1 MKVDWQKLGG
11 LLPAIVQDAGDG
23 AVLMLAYMNEEALS
37 LTLQTGYAHYFSRS
51 KGRIWKK
58 GESSGHVQLVKSA
71 FLDCDNDALLL
82 KVEQCGGSAC
92 HTGSRSCFFKEIS
105 LQKHGEN
112 VGSSSARGAI
122 NFAEHGSAA
131 SLAQKNSANSR
142 AGQNFASCDGSADY
156 APQNSTT
163 YCSNQSSTMQSPAAA
178 NSTLTN
184 SVAERSEQNLDAV
197 SQNSTLTNSVAE
209 RSEQNLDAV
218 SQNSTLENSAEKS
231 PYGILDEIYHVCL
244 DRKLNG
250 EPALSYV
257 ASLYAKG
264 ENAYLKKIAE
274 EACEFALACKDLSRS
289 ELYADVARES
299 FGEHKAGEPRYD
311 VIYEGADLLF
321 HLLLALAA
329 HNIHPDALLDE
340 LARRQGQSGI
350 EEKRCREK

>member
-11 LLPAIVQDAGDG
+11 LLPAIVQDVGDG

-105 LQKHGEN
+105 LQKCSEN
-112 VGSSSARGAI
+112 IQSPGACGAI
-122 NFAEHGSAA
+122 NFAEHGSAT

-142 AGQNFASCDGSADY
+142 TEQNSASCDGLQNLTPKNSTDSCGK
-156 APQNSTT
+156 QNSV
-163 YCSNQSSTMQSPAAA
+163 MQSPSA
-178 NSTLTN
+178 TN
-184 SVAERSEQNLDAV
+184 SAFTNSATECSEQNLDAA
-197 SQNSTLTNSVAE
+197 T
-209 RSEQNLDAV
+209 
-218 SQNSTLENSAEKS
+218 QNSTLENSAKKS

-250 EPALSYV
+250 ESALSYV

-274 EACEFALACKDLSRS
+274 EACEFALACKDLSCS
-289 ELYADVARES
+289 ELYADVAREG
-299 FGEHKAGEPRYD
+299 FGEHRAGEPRYD

-350 EEKRCREK
+350 EEKRRREKS

>member
-11 LLPAIVQDAGDG
+11 LLPVIAQDAGDG
-23 AVLMLAYMNEEALS
+23 AVLMLAYMNEEALG
-37 LTLQTGYAHYFSRS
+37 LTLRTGYAHYFSRS
-51 KGRIWKK
+51 KRRIWKK
-58 GESSGHVQLVKSA
+58 GESSGHVQLVREA

-105 LQKHGEN
+105 LQKCGEN
-112 VGSSSARGAI
+112 VDSSITCGTE

-131 SLAQKNSANSR
+131 SLVQKNFANSR
-142 AGQNFASCDGSADY
+142 AGQNSTACDGSADY
-156 APQNSTT
+156 APQNSIARDGSQNFTAA
-163 YCSNQSSTMQSPAAA
+163 NFIAA
-178 NSTLTN
+178 NS
-184 SVAERSEQNLDAV
+184 A
-197 SQNSTLTNSVAE
+197 AE

-218 SQNSTLENSAEKS
+218 SQNSTLENFAEKS

-289 ELYADVARES
+289 ELYADVARED
-299 FGEHKAGEPRYD
+299 FGEHRAGEPRYD

-350 EEKRCREK
+350 EEKRRREKS

>member
-1 MKVDWQKLGG
+1 MKVDWQKLSG

-71 FLDCDNDALLL
+71 FLDCDNDTLLL

-105 LQKHGEN
+105 LQKCDEN
-112 VGSSSARGAI
+112 IQSPSACDA
-122 NFAEHGSAA
+122 
-131 SLAQKNSANSR
+131 KNSAM
-142 AGQNFASCDGSADY
+142 QNF
-156 APQNSTT
+156 T
-163 YCSNQSSTMQSPAAA
+163 AA

-184 SVAERSEQNLDAV
+184 SAAERSEQNLDAV
-197 SQNSTLTNSVAE
+197 SQNSTLK
-209 RSEQNLDAV
+209 
-218 SQNSTLENSAEKS
+218 NSAEKS

-250 EPALSYV
+250 ESALSYV
-257 ASLYAKG
+257 ASLYARG

-289 ELYADVARES
+289 ELYADIAREG
-299 FGEHKAGEPRYD
+299 FGEHRADEPRYD

-350 EEKRCREK
+350 EEKRRREK

>member
-58 GESSGHVQLVKSA
+58 GESSGHVQLVREA
-71 FLDCDNDALLL
+71 FLDCDNDTLLL

-105 LQKHGEN
+105 LQKCSEN
-112 VGSSSARGAI
+112 IQSPSACDA
-122 NFAEHGSAA
+122 
-131 SLAQKNSANSR
+131 KNSAM
-142 AGQNFASCDGSADY
+142 QNFTAI
-156 APQNSTT
+156 NS
-163 YCSNQSSTMQSPAAA
+163 S
-178 NSTLTN
+178 
-184 SVAERSEQNLDAV
+184 AERSEQNLDAA
-197 SQNSTLTNSVAE
+197 SQNYALK
-209 RSEQNLDAV
+209 
-218 SQNSTLENSAEKS
+218 NSAKKS

-274 EACEFALACKDLSRS
+274 EACEFALACRDLSRS

-299 FGEHKAGEPRYD
+299 FGEHRTGEPRYD

-329 HNIHPDALLDE
+329 QNIHPDALLDE
-340 LARRQGQSGI
+340 LARRQGKSGI
-350 EEKRCREK
+350 EEKRSREKS

>member
-37 LTLQTGYAHYFSRS
+37 LTLRTGYAHYFSRS

-58 GESSGHVQLVKSA
+58 GESSGHVQLVESA

-92 HTGSRSCFFKEIS
+92 HTGARSCFFKEIS
-105 LQKHGEN
+105 LQKCGEN
-112 VGSSSARGAI
+112 VGSSSACGAI

-131 SLAQKNSANSR
+131 SLVQKNSANSR
-142 AGQNFASCDGSADY
+142 TEQNSASCDGS
-156 APQNSTT
+156 
-163 YCSNQSSTMQSPAAA
+163 SNY
-178 NSTLTN
+178 
-184 SVAERSEQNLDAV
+184 V
-197 SQNSTLTNSVAE
+197 SQNFIA
-209 RSEQNLDAV
+209 RDG
-218 SQNSTLENSAEKS
+218 SQNSALESSAEKN

-250 EPALSYV
+250 ESELSYV

-289 ELYADVARES
+289 ELYADIAREG
-299 FGEHKAGEPRYD
+299 FGEHRADEPRYD
-311 VIYEGADLLF
+311 VSYEGADLLF

-350 EEKRCREK
+350 EEKRSREKS

>member
-37 LTLQTGYAHYFSRS
+37 LTLRTGYAHYFSRS

-58 GESSGHVQLVKSA
+58 GESSGHVQLVKST

-82 KVEQCGGSAC
+82 KIEQCGGSAC
-92 HTGSRSCFFKEIS
+92 HTGARSCFFKEIS
-105 LQKHGEN
+105 LKKYGEN
-112 VGSSSARGAI
+112 VGNSSTCGAI
-122 NFAEHGSAA
+122 NFAEHGSTT
-131 SLAQKNSANSR
+131 SLAQKNSENSR
-142 AGQNFASCDGSADY
+142 AGQNSASCDGSADY
-156 APQNSTT
+156 APKNSTT
-163 YCSNQSSTMQSPAAA
+163 YCSNQSSAMQSPSA
-178 NSTLTN
+178 TN
-184 SVAERSEQNLDAV
+184 SAFTNSAAERSEQNLDA
-197 SQNSTLTNSVAE
+197 A
-209 RSEQNLDAV
+209 A
-218 SQNSTLENSAEKS
+218 QNSTLESSAEKS

-264 ENAYLKKIAE
+264 ENAYLKKITE
-274 EACEFALACKDLSRS
+274 EACEFALACKDLSRR
-289 ELYADVARES
+289 ELYADVAREG
-299 FGEHKAGEPRYD
+299 FGEHRAGEPRYD

-350 EEKRCREK
+350 EEKRSREK

>member
-23 AVLMLAYMNEEALS
+23 AVLMLAYMNEEALN
-37 LTLQTGYAHYFSRS
+37 LTLSTGYAHYFSRS

-58 GESSGHVQLVKSA
+58 GESSGHVQLVREA
-71 FLDCDNDALLL
+71 FLDCDNDTLLL
-82 KVEQCGGSAC
+82 KVEQCGRSAC
-92 HTGSRSCFFKEIS
+92 HTGARSCFFKEIS
-105 LQKHGEN
+105 LQKCSEN
-112 VGSSSARGAI
+112 VENPSVCDV
-122 NFAEHGSAA
+122 
-131 SLAQKNSANSR
+131 KN
-142 AGQNFASCDGSADY
+142 
-156 APQNSTT
+156 
-163 YCSNQSSTMQSPAAA
+163 STMQNFTAA
-178 NSTLTN
+178 NSA
-184 SVAERSEQNLDAV
+184 AERSEQNLDAS
-197 SQNSTLTNSVAE
+197 SQNSTLK
-209 RSEQNLDAV
+209 
-218 SQNSTLENSAEKS
+218 NSAEKS
-231 PYGILDEIYHVCL
+231 PYGILDEIYHICL

-250 EPALSYV
+250 ESALSYV

-289 ELYADVARES
+289 GLYADVAREG
-299 FGEHKAGEPRYD
+299 FGEHRAGEPRYD

-350 EEKRCREK
+350 EEKRSREK

>member
-37 LTLQTGYAHYFSRS
+37 LTMRTGYAHYFSRS

-92 HTGSRSCFFKEIS
+92 HTGARSCFFKEIS
-105 LQKHGEN
+105 LQKRGEN
-112 VGSSSARGAI
+112 IQSSSACGAI
-122 NFAEHGSAA
+122 NFAEHGSAT
-131 SLAQKNSANSR
+131 SLVQKNSANSR
-142 AGQNFASCDGSADY
+142 AGQNSVACDGLQNL
-156 APQNSTT
+156 APKNYTDSCGKQNSV
-163 YCSNQSSTMQSPAAA
+163 MQSPSA
-178 NSTLTN
+178 TN
-184 SVAERSEQNLDAV
+184 SAAERSEQNLYA
-197 SQNSTLTNSVAE
+197 A
-209 RSEQNLDAV
+209 A
-218 SQNSTLENSAEKS
+218 QNSTLENSAEKG
-231 PYGILDEIYHVCL
+231 PYGILDKIYHVCL

-250 EPALSYV
+250 ESALSYV

-299 FGEHKAGEPRYD
+299 FGEHRAGEPRYD

-350 EEKRCREK
+350 EEKRRREK

>member
-11 LLPAIVQDAGDG
+11 LLPAIVQDAGDD
-23 AVLMLAYMNEEALS
+23 AVLMLAYINEEALS
-37 LTLQTGYAHYFSRS
+37 LTLRTGYAHYFSRS

-58 GESSGHVQLVKSA
+58 GEESGHVQLVREA

-92 HTGSRSCFFKEIS
+92 HTGARSCFFKEIS
-105 LQKHGEN
+105 LQKYGEN
-112 VGSSSARGAI
+112 VGSSSACGAI
-122 NFAEHGSAA
+122 NFAEYGSAA
-131 SLAQKNSANSR
+131 SLVQKHSANSR
-142 AGQNFASCDGSADY
+142 AGQNSASCDGSVDY
-156 APQNSTT
+156 APQNSIARDGSQNFMPQNSTAS
-163 YCSNQSSTMQSPAAA
+163 CDRQSSATQNFTAA
-178 NSTLTN
+178 NFIATN
-184 SVAERSEQNLDAV
+184 SAAERSEQNLDA
-197 SQNSTLTNSVAE
+197 A
-209 RSEQNLDAV
+209 A
-218 SQNSTLENSAEKS
+218 QNSTLESSTEKG

-250 EPALSYV
+250 KPALSYV

-299 FGEHKAGEPRYD
+299 FGEHRVGEPRYD

-321 HLLLALAA
+321 HLLLALTA

-350 EEKRCREK
+350 EEKRRREKS

>member
-58 GESSGHVQLVKSA
+58 GEESGHVQLVREA
-71 FLDCDNDALLL
+71 FLDCDNDTLLL

-92 HTGSRSCFFKEIS
+92 HTGARSCFFKEIS
-105 LQKHGEN
+105 LQKCGEN
-112 VGSSSARGAI
+112 VGSPSACDA
-122 NFAEHGSAA
+122 
-131 SLAQKNSANSR
+131 KN
-142 AGQNFASCDGSADY
+142 
-156 APQNSTT
+156 
-163 YCSNQSSTMQSPAAA
+163 STMQNFTAV
-178 NSTLTN
+178 NS
-184 SVAERSEQNLDAV
+184 SAECSKQNLDAV
-197 SQNSTLTNSVAE
+197 SQNSTPK
-209 RSEQNLDAV
+209 
-218 SQNSTLENSAEKS
+218 NSAEKS

-289 ELYADVARES
+289 GLYADVAREG
-299 FGEHKAGEPRYD
+299 FGEHRAGEPRYD

-340 LARRQGQSGI
+340 LARRQGLSGI
-350 EEKRCREK
+350 EEKRSREKS

>member
-1 MKVDWQKLGG
+1 M
-11 LLPAIVQDAGDG
+11 
-23 AVLMLAYMNEEALS
+23 
-37 LTLQTGYAHYFSRS
+37 
-51 KGRIWKK
+51 
-58 GESSGHVQLVKSA
+58 
-71 FLDCDNDALLL
+71 
-82 KVEQCGGSAC
+82 
-92 HTGSRSCFFKEIS
+92 S
-105 LQKHGEN
+105 LQKGGEN
-112 VGSSSARGAI
+112 FDSSSACGAI

-142 AGQNFASCDGSADY
+142 ARQNFAACDGLQNLT
-156 APQNSTT
+156 PKNSTT
-163 YCSNQSSTMQSPAAA
+163 SCSNQSSAMQSPAA
-178 NSTLTN
+178 TN
-184 SVAERSEQNLDAV
+184 SAFTNSAAERSTQNLDAV
-197 SQNSTLTNSVAE
+197 SQNSTLK
-209 RSEQNLDAV
+209 
-218 SQNSTLENSAEKS
+218 NSTEKS

-289 ELYADVARES
+289 GLYADVAREG
-299 FGEHKAGEPRYD
+299 FGEHRVGEPRYD

-350 EEKRCREK
+350 EEKRSREKS

>member
-23 AVLMLAYMNEEALS
+23 AVLMLAYMNEEALN
-37 LTLQTGYAHYFSRS
+37 LTLRTGYAHYFSRS

-58 GESSGHVQLVKSA
+58 GESSGHVQLVREA
-71 FLDCDNDALLL
+71 FLDCDNDTLLL

-92 HTGSRSCFFKEIS
+92 HTGARSCFFKEIS
-105 LQKHGEN
+105 LQKGGEN
-112 VGSSSARGAI
+112 FDSSSVCGAI
-122 NFAEHGSAA
+122 NFAEYGSAT
-131 SLAQKNSANSR
+131 SLAHKNSANSR
-142 AGQNFASCDGSADY
+142 AEQNSTACDGSADY
-156 APQNSTT
+156 APQNSIARDGSQNFMPQNSTAS
-163 YCSNQSSTMQSPAAA
+163 CDRQSSATQNFTAA
-178 NSTLTN
+178 NFIATN
-184 SVAERSEQNLDAV
+184 SAAERSTQNLDAA
-197 SQNSTLTNSVAE
+197 SQNYALK
-209 RSEQNLDAV
+209 
-218 SQNSTLENSAEKS
+218 NSAEKS
-231 PYGILDEIYHVCL
+231 PYGVLDEIYHACL

-264 ENAYLKKIAE
+264 ENAYLKKIVE

-289 ELYADVARES
+289 GLYADVARES
-299 FGEHKAGEPRYD
+299 FGEHRTGEPRYD

-350 EEKRCREK
+350 EEKRRREKG

>member
-11 LLPAIVQDAGDG
+11 LLPAIVQDAGDD

-58 GESSGHVQLVKSA
+58 GEESGHVQLVKSA
-71 FLDCDNDALLL
+71 FLDCDNDTLLL

-92 HTGSRSCFFKEIS
+92 HTGARSCFFKEIS
-105 LQKHGEN
+105 LQKCSEN
-112 VGSSSARGAI
+112 IQSPSACGAI
-122 NFAEHGSAA
+122 NFAEHGSVT
-131 SLAQKNSANSR
+131 SLVQKNSANSR
-142 AGQNFASCDGSADY
+142 TEQNSASCDGLQNLTPKNSTDSCGK
-156 APQNSTT
+156 QNSV
-163 YCSNQSSTMQSPAAA
+163 MQSPAA
-178 NSTLTN
+178 TN
-184 SVAERSEQNLDAV
+184 SAFTNSAAERSEQNLDAAA
-197 SQNSTLTNSVAE
+197 QNSA
-209 RSEQNLDAV
+209 
-218 SQNSTLENSAEKS
+218 LESSAEKN

-350 EEKRCREK
+350 EEKRRREK

>member
-23 AVLMLAYMNEEALS
+23 AVLMLAYMNEEALN
-37 LTLQTGYAHYFSRS
+37 LTLRTGYAHYFSRS
-51 KGRIWKK
+51 KRRIWKK
-58 GESSGHVQLVKSA
+58 GEESGHVQLVKSA
-71 FLDCDNDALLL
+71 FLDCDNDTLLL
-82 KVEQCGGSAC
+82 RVEQCGGSAC
-92 HTGSRSCFFKEIS
+92 HTGARSCFFKEIS
-105 LQKHGEN
+105 LQKCGEN
-112 VGSSSARGAI
+112 VGGPSACGAI
-122 NFAEHGSAA
+122 NFAEHSPAT

-142 AGQNFASCDGSADY
+142 AGQNSTACDSLQNLTPKNSTDGN
-156 APQNSTT
+156 QNSA
-163 YCSNQSSTMQSPAAA
+163 MQSPAAA

-184 SVAERSEQNLDAV
+184 SSAERSTQNLDAV
-197 SQNSTLTNSVAE
+197 SQNFIPK
-209 RSEQNLDAV
+209 
-218 SQNSTLENSAEKS
+218 NSAEKS

-250 EPALSYV
+250 ESELSYV

-289 ELYADVARES
+289 GLYADVAREG
-299 FGEHKAGEPRYD
+299 FGEHRAGEPRYD

-340 LARRQGQSGI
+340 LARRQGLSGI
-350 EEKRCREK
+350 EEKRSREKS

>member
-23 AVLMLAYMNEEALS
+23 AVLMLAYMNKEALS
-37 LTLQTGYAHYFSRS
+37 LTLRTGYAHYFSRS
-51 KGRIWKK
+51 KERIWKK

-82 KVEQCGGSAC
+82 KVEQHGGSAC

-105 LQKHGEN
+105 LQKGGEN
-112 VGSSSARGAI
+112 VKNLGACST
-122 NFAEHGSAA
+122 E
-131 SLAQKNSANSR
+131 NSAM
-142 AGQNFASCDGSADY
+142 QNF
-156 APQNSTT
+156 T
-163 YCSNQSSTMQSPAAA
+163 AA

-184 SVAERSEQNLDAV
+184 SAAERSTQNLDTAA
-197 SQNSTLTNSVAE
+197 QNSTLK
-209 RSEQNLDAV
+209 
-218 SQNSTLENSAEKS
+218 NSAEKS

-250 EPALSYV
+250 ESALSYV

-289 ELYADVARES
+289 ELYADVARED
-299 FGEHKAGEPRYD
+299 FGEHRAGEPRYD

-321 HLLLALAA
+321 HLLLALGA

-350 EEKRCREK
+350 EEKRSREKS

>member
-11 LLPAIVQDAGDG
+11 LLPVIAQDAGDG
-23 AVLMLAYMNEEALS
+23 AVLMLAYMNEEALN
-37 LTLQTGYAHYFSRS
+37 LTLSTSYAHYFSRS

-58 GESSGHVQLVKSA
+58 GESSGHVQLVREA
-71 FLDCDNDALLL
+71 FLDCDNDTLLL

-92 HTGSRSCFFKEIS
+92 HTGARSCFFKEIS
-105 LQKHGEN
+105 LQKCGEN
-112 VGSSSARGAI
+112 IQSSSACGAI

-131 SLAQKNSANSR
+131 SLAQKNSANSC
-142 AGQNFASCDGSADY
+142 AGQNSASCDSLQNLTSKNSTDSCGK
-156 APQNSTT
+156 QNSAM
-163 YCSNQSSTMQSPAAA
+163 QSSAA
-178 NSTLTN
+178 TN
-184 SVAERSEQNLDAV
+184 SAFTNSAAECSEQNLDA
-197 SQNSTLTNSVAE
+197 A
-209 RSEQNLDAV
+209 A
-218 SQNSTLENSAEKS
+218 QNSTLESSAEKS

-289 ELYADVARES
+289 ELYADVAREG
-299 FGEHKAGEPRYD
+299 FGEHRAGEPRYD

-350 EEKRCREK
+350 EEKRRREK

>member
-51 KGRIWKK
+51 KERIWKK
-58 GESSGHVQLVKSA
+58 GESSGHVQLVREA
-71 FLDCDNDALLL
+71 FLDCDNDTLLL
-82 KVEQCGGSAC
+82 KVEQWGGSAC
-92 HTGSRSCFFKEIS
+92 HTGARSCFFKEIS
-105 LQKHGEN
+105 LQKCGEN
-112 VGSSSARGAI
+112 VGSPSACDA
-122 NFAEHGSAA
+122 
-131 SLAQKNSANSR
+131 KN
-142 AGQNFASCDGSADY
+142 
-156 APQNSTT
+156 
-163 YCSNQSSTMQSPAAA
+163 STMQNFTAA
-178 NSTLTN
+178 NSA
-184 SVAERSEQNLDAV
+184 AERSTQNLDAV
-197 SQNSTLTNSVAE
+197 SQNSTLK
-209 RSEQNLDAV
+209 
-218 SQNSTLENSAEKS
+218 NSAEKS

-250 EPALSYV
+250 ESALSYV

-289 ELYADVARES
+289 GLYADVAREGY
-299 FGEHKAGEPRYD
+299 GEHRAGEPRYD

-350 EEKRCREK
+350 EEKRSREKS

>member
-58 GESSGHVQLVKSA
+58 GESSGHVQLVREA

-92 HTGSRSCFFKEIS
+92 HTGARSCFFKEIS
-105 LQKHGEN
+105 LQKDGEN
-112 VGSSSARGAI
+112 FDSSSVC
-122 NFAEHGSAA
+122 NT
-131 SLAQKNSANSR
+131 KNSAM
-142 AGQNFASCDGSADY
+142 QNF
-156 APQNSTT
+156 T
-163 YCSNQSSTMQSPAAA
+163 AA

-184 SVAERSEQNLDAV
+184 SAAERSEQNLDAV
-197 SQNSTLTNSVAE
+197 SQNSTPK
-209 RSEQNLDAV
+209 
-218 SQNSTLENSAEKS
+218 NSAEKS

-289 ELYADVARES
+289 ELYADVAREG
-299 FGEHKAGEPRYD
+299 FGEHRAGEPRYD

-350 EEKRCREK
+350 EEKRRREK

>member
-11 LLPAIVQDAGDG
+11 LLPAIVQDVGDG

-37 LTLQTGYAHYFSRS
+37 LTLRTGYAHYFSRS

-92 HTGSRSCFFKEIS
+92 HTGARSCFFKEIS
-105 LQKHGEN
+105 LQKCGEN
-112 VGSSSARGAI
+112 IQSPNACGAI
-122 NFAEHGSAA
+122 NFAEHGSAT
-131 SLAQKNSANSR
+131 SLVQKNSTNSR
-142 AGQNFASCDGSADY
+142 AGQNSVACDGSADY

-184 SVAERSEQNLDAV
+184 SAAECSEQNLYAV
-197 SQNSTLTNSVAE
+197 SQNYALKNSI
-209 RSEQNLDAV
+209 
-218 SQNSTLENSAEKS
+218 EKS

-250 EPALSYV
+250 ESALSYV

-289 ELYADVARES
+289 EFYADVAREG
-299 FGEHKAGEPRYD
+299 FGEHRAGEPRYD

-350 EEKRCREK
+350 EEKRRREK